1 MIPVNQVILGGDP
14 LLGGSVIGNSLDE
27 QLQLLERYKQN
38 LEAAKQM
45 KQQIQPVSQ
54 SVPAQK
60 LIWDDIDAEVEP
72 MTEEQKSRLFQD
84 DDYYDDFYMKGHE
97 KYPND
102 FDRMFH
108 SDNRGQHKFFDRFNR
123 MSEGMNEEDMYEM
136 MKAMKS
142 HYSGDEH
149 FNESY
154 ARYLVSNMHHTEN
167 GRKYVGEKFDMT
179 KAKEVCERYR
189 GILAQSITHAD
200 VYVAINSHYHDYC
213 ELFKA
218 WFGDNIDQKI
228 IESAIIFWFKD
239 DDYEE
244 GSKLWNYFKEN

>member
-1 MIPVNQVILGGDP
+1 MEGNLRNKLYKAEIALIKALPFLLAVLYLIATIL
-14 LLGGSVIGNSLDE
+14 
-27 QLQLLERYKQN
+27 
-38 LEAAKQM
+38 
-45 KQQIQPVSQ
+45 
-54 SVPAQK
+54 
-60 LIWDDIDAEVEP
+60 
-72 MTEEQKSRLFQD
+72 
-84 DDYYDDFYMKGHE
+84 
-97 KYPND
+97 
-102 FDRMFH
+102 
-108 SDNRGQHKFFDRFNR
+108 
-123 MSEGMNEEDMYEM
+123 
-136 MKAMKS
+136 
-142 HYSGDEH
+142 
-149 FNESY
+149 
-154 ARYLVSNMHHTEN
+154 
-167 GRKYVGEKFDMT
+167 EKFDMT

>member
-1 MIPVNQVILGGDP
+1 
-14 LLGGSVIGNSLDE
+14 
-27 QLQLLERYKQN
+27 
-38 LEAAKQM
+38 
-45 KQQIQPVSQ
+45 
-54 SVPAQK
+54 
-60 LIWDDIDAEVEP
+60 
-72 MTEEQKSRLFQD
+72 
-84 DDYYDDFYMKGHE
+84 
-97 KYPND
+97 
-102 FDRMFH
+102 
-108 SDNRGQHKFFDRFNR
+108 
-123 MSEGMNEEDMYEM
+123 MYEM

>member
-1 MIPVNQVILGGDP
+1 MLMEYLKNKGIGRNMSEQEFMNRFREFMSRESKNTYKRHHGD
-14 LLGGSVIGNSLDE
+14 GTV
-27 QLQLLERYKQN
+27 
-38 LEAAKQM
+38 
-45 KQQIQPVSQ
+45 
-54 SVPAQK
+54 
-60 LIWDDIDAEVEP
+60 
-72 MTEEQKSRLFQD
+72 
-84 DDYYDDFYMKGHE
+84 YDDFYMKGHE

>member
-1 MIPVNQVILGGDP
+1 
-14 LLGGSVIGNSLDE
+14 
-27 QLQLLERYKQN
+27 
-38 LEAAKQM
+38 
-45 KQQIQPVSQ
+45 
-54 SVPAQK
+54 
-60 LIWDDIDAEVEP
+60 
-72 MTEEQKSRLFQD
+72 
-84 DDYYDDFYMKGHE
+84 
-97 KYPND
+97 
-102 FDRMFH
+102 
-108 SDNRGQHKFFDRFNR
+108 
-123 MSEGMNEEDMYEM
+123 
-136 MKAMKS
+136 
-142 HYSGDEH
+142 
-149 FNESY
+149 
-154 ARYLVSNMHHTEN
+154 
-167 GRKYVGEKFDMT
+167 MT

>member
-1 MIPVNQVILGGDP
+1 MEIIEKQVEKVKEVPYGYGYYDGYGRNVIGRANAGLALGIVGTVLGGAALFGNRRNG
-14 LLGGSVIGNSLDE
+14 LLGVGSNGDGANIAIASCGYAGGNNVAPTAFQAWEKECEDTLA
-27 QLQLLERYKQN
+27 LQK
-38 LEAAKQM
+38 
-45 KQQIQPVSQ
+45 
-54 SVPAQK
+54 
-60 LIWDDIDAEVEP
+60 
-72 MTEEQKSRLFQD
+72 
-84 DDYYDDFYMKGHE
+84 
-97 KYPND
+97 
-102 FDRMFH
+102 FH

-179 KAKEVCERYR
+179 KTKEVCERYR